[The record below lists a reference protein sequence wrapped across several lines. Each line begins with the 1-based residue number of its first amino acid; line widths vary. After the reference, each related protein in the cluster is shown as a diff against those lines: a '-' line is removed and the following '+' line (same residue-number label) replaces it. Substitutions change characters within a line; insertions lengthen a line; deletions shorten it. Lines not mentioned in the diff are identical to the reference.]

1 MQFFRSLSA
10 RTVRSLVV
18 LLLLAFTPV
27 ASLNAAMIG
36 TDSLLENQQNQQN
49 QIERDQII
57 ERIQAEDAQKLL
69 GSMGVDATEIEKR
82 IASMTPEELA
92 QFNAQ
97 IDELPAGGVG
107 VFGLIVFILLLMI
120 VLDLLG
126 AVDFFPAIKTI
137 HY

>member
-1 MQFFRSLSA
+1 MHFFRSLSA
-10 RTVRSLVV
+10 QTIRSLVV

-27 ASLNAAMIG
+27 ASLNATMIG
-36 TDSLLENQQNQQN
+36 TDSLLEQQQN

-69 GSMGVDATEIEKR
+69 SSLGVDATEIEKR
-82 IASMTPEELA
+82 VASMTPEELA

-107 VFGLIVFILLLMI
+107 VFGLIVFVLLLMI

>member
-1 MQFFRSLSA
+1 MHFFRSLSA
-10 RTVRSLVV
+10 QTIRSVVV

-36 TDSLLENQQNQQN
+36 TDSLLEQQQN

-69 GSMGVDATEIEKR
+69 SSMGVDATEIEKR
-82 IASMTPEELA
+82 VASMTPEELA

-107 VFGLIVFILLLMI
+107 VFGLIVFVLLLMI

>member
-36 TDSLLENQQNQQN
+36 TDSLLENQQN

>member
-10 RTVRSLVV
+10 HTIRSLVV

-36 TDSLLENQQNQQN
+36 TDTLLEYQQN
-49 QIERDQII
+49 QIDRDQII
-57 ERIQAEDAQKLL
+57 ERIQAEDAQELL
-69 GSMGVDATEIEKR
+69 SSMGVDAADIEKR
-82 IASMTPEELA
+82 IANMTPEELA

-107 VFGLIVFILLLMI
+107 VFGLIVFVLLLMI